1 MRGSQPAPRVLS
13 LYPRR
18 YRAEHGD
25 EITQLYRDATE
36 GANAHARRR
45 EDWDIA
51 AHALRVRTALAS
63 HQPLGRFTLT
73 AAPYAL
79 AAAASIAA
87 SRVAATAA
95 DGIRDE
101 DTASLPGLDGLLPGM
116 GGLMVCLATLAAG
129 ALACAGRW
137 PRARALS
144 APAVVL
150 LVAQVHASAWLLPLL
165 AVVVLMPS
173 GAEPARTDRRLAL
186 VLAALTWLPT
196 FPIALPVIS
205 TLGAGMIGQLGPV
218 LAVLVWRT
226 AVQGC
231 TTHHVPAVLFAGLP
245 WITTPTASPIGL
257 GIVTAALTLAWCVG
271 RTAGTR
277 LAGKG
282 GGRPRV

>member
-1 MRGSQPAPRVLS
+1 MTDLTGSQPAPRVLS

-36 GANAHARRR
+36 GATAYARRR

-51 AHALRVRTALAS
+51 AHALRVRTALTS

-79 AAAASIAA
+79 AAAASITA
-87 SRVAATAA
+87 SRVSATAA
-95 DGIRDE
+95 DVIRDA
-101 DTASLPGLDGLLPGM
+101 DTASLPGVGA
-116 GGLMVCLATLAAG
+116 LMVCLATLAAG

-144 APAVVL
+144 ALAVVL

-173 GAEPARTDRRLAL
+173 AAEPARTDRRLAL

-205 TLGAGMIGQLGPV
+205 TLGAGMIGQLGPIMAV
-218 LAVLVWRT
+218 LAWR
-226 AVQGC
+226 AAAKGC
-231 TTHHVPAVLFAGLP
+231 TTHHVLAVLFAGLP
-245 WITTPTASPIGL
+245 WVTTPTASPIGL
-257 GIVTAALTLAWCVG
+257 AIVVTALTLAWCVG
-271 RTAGTR
+271 RTAGARR
-277 LAGKG
+277 LARA
-282 GGRPRV
+282 GRSHTHV